1 MHLFTYLCNSHEAHG
16 QPYAI
21 YYHVIGVWLSCGEYR
36 DDRHLLEDGTRD
48 WCCLEPRYR
57 HSSFLSLSTIQL
69 RYMEMS
75 HLHKVTAGCTCCFI
89 SCCAYGCTHFTHMHR
104 KSTEVVVQSQ
114 NEVPALVPFCI
125 FPHFSI
131 LLKLPLLFYPELMKK
146 LLQISLLTQNIHNFG
161 VAEVFY
167 SAGFFFPSQKQN
179 F

>member
-1 MHLFTYLCNSHEAHG
+1 
-16 QPYAI
+16 
-21 YYHVIGVWLSCGEYR
+21 
-36 DDRHLLEDGTRD
+36 
-48 WCCLEPRYR
+48 
-57 HSSFLSLSTIQL
+57 
-69 RYMEMS
+69 MS

-161 VAEVFY
+161 VAEVLY

-179 F
+179 FKNESNFIKRDQTTFLGLLLVVWRRIFWLWPFLSYIHKS